1 MKRWQKVVLAFLG
14 VFVLLIVGL
23 SAYGIKFMGEANQT
37 VNKISKNLNRVSTK
51 RSDKVSIDDREPFSV
66 LLLGLDTGGLGRT
79 EQGRSDTM
87 MVVTV
92 NPEKKTSTIVS
103 LDRDIYTN
111 IVGYGTVDKL
121 NHAYAFGGV
130 EMAMDSIEQLLDI
143 PLDHYVTINL
153 DGMKDLIDAVGGI
166 EVNNKIDFTLDGVH
180 VPVGKQKLDGE
191 TGLAYARMRHEDPE
205 GDIGRQRRQREVVT
219 KIVNKVLSL
228 DGVSNYQKIL
238 KAVENNVKTD
248 LEWDDMLDVATNYT
262 AAFSK
267 IDQGQLQGE
276 STTINEIYY
285 QILGQNELLKVQN
298 KLKKQLDLKTSST
311 LPNLE
316 NDNAYQMFYD
326 DSEDGTGLTSGSI
339 VTDGNGYSNN
349 YSNDYSNSYS
359 DDYSSTYS
367 DGNGNYNQDY
377 NNQDNGYGTENN
389 YDQNNNQETY
399 EQYTPEDTNQYNY
412 NGTY

>member
-1 MKRWQKVVLAFLG
+1 
-14 VFVLLIVGL
+14 
-23 SAYGIKFMGEANQT
+23 
-37 VNKISKNLNRVSTK
+37 
-51 RSDKVSIDDREPFSV
+51 
-66 LLLGLDTGGLGRT
+66 
-79 EQGRSDTM
+79 
-87 MVVTV
+87 
-92 NPEKKTSTIVS
+92 
-103 LDRDIYTN
+103 
-111 IVGYGTVDKL
+111 
-121 NHAYAFGGV
+121 
-130 EMAMDSIEQLLDI
+130 
-143 PLDHYVTINL
+143 
-153 DGMKDLIDAVGGI
+153 
-166 EVNNKIDFTLDGVH
+166 
-180 VPVGKQKLDGE
+180 
-191 TGLAYARMRHEDPE
+191 
-205 GDIGRQRRQREVVT
+205 
-219 KIVNKVLSL
+219 
-228 DGVSNYQKIL
+228 
-238 KAVENNVKTD
+238 
-248 LEWDDMLDVATNYT
+248 MLDVATNYT

-359 DDYSSTYS
+359 DDYTSTDS

-412 NGTY
+412 NGNY

>member
-326 DSEDGTGLTSGSI
+326 DSEDSTGLTSGST

-412 NGTY
+412 NGNY